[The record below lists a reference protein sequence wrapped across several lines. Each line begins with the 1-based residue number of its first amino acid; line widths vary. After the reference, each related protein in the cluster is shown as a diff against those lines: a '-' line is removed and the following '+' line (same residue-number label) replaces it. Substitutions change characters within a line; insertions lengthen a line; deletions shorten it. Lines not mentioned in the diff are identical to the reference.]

1 MDRFQ
6 KRMGA
11 HTGVEDRIARKFGL
25 VYAAGR
31 MSIEAGLLNWSMG
44 RPMIATQV
52 LYHRAKELRLH
63 GDMQLNKALTKLVEA
78 LNDRTLVPLVR
89 PGTRLNIP
97 TGGSLLGVRYRQ
109 DGSELVGLRKE
120 GLVALVGASMVNPV
134 LEKLRE
140 RGAVIKG
147 HGGKSTQQLPVVLK
161 IGDKAPSKPR
171 FLVIDPKRLM
181 A

>member
-1 MDRFQ
+1 M
-6 KRMGA
+6 
-11 HTGVEDRIARKFGL
+11 
-25 VYAAGR
+25 
-31 MSIEAGLLNWSMG
+31 
-44 RPMIATQV
+44 
-52 LYHRAKELRLH
+52 
-63 GDMQLNKALTKLVEA
+63 
-78 LNDRTLVPLVR
+78 
-89 PGTRLNIP
+89 
-97 TGGSLLGVRYRQ
+97 RYRQ